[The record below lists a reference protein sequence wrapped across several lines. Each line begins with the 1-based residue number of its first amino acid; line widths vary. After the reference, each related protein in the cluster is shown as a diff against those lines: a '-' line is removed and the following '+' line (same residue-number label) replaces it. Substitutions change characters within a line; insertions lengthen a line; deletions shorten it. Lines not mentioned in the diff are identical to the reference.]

1 MPGKNLM
8 FRGQNL
14 TTPSLIELIFLCFNE
29 IQNNIKQSLNTTM
42 FYSIAGCFSLE
53 INHLQARYSH

>member
-1 MPGKNLM
+1 MPGENLM

-14 TTPSLIELIFLCFNE
+14 TAPRLIEFMLLCFNE

-42 FYSIAGCFSLE
+42 FYSVAGCFSLE
-53 INHLQARYSH
+53 INHLQASYSH